1 MENVDRRSHGTAHRE
16 RGRKKGIDRGRAPCC
31 EKAAGLNKGP
41 WKPEEDQILVNHIR
55 GFGHGNWRALPKQA
69 GLLRCGKSCRLRWM
83 NYLRPD
89 IKRGNFTEEEEET
102 IVQLHRK
109 LGNRWSA
116 IAASLPGRTDNEIK
130 NVWHTNL
137 KRRLLDPN
145 SASMIQNMK
154 KKKKK
159 SKKKSE
165 SSNARPRLF
174 LEQSEMERFWS
185 DAFMSMDVIATETSP
200 TDHQSNSDD
209 FSSSTTIADISI
221 NGDPTDGNLLEDERL
236 QVAAEMSDP
245 FSIDHFA
252 TIGTPA
258 SPNHYCYDLFNSDDD
273 MDFWRDCLA
282 YSLQEVF

>member
-1 MENVDRRSHGTAHRE
+1 M
-16 RGRKKGIDRGRAPCC
+16 GRAPCC

-145 SASMIQNMK
+145 SASRTQKM

-165 SSNARPRLF
+165 SSDASSVDFCTSMIHEF

-185 DAFMSMDVIATETSP
+185 DAFMSMDAIATETTP

-209 FSSSTTIADISI
+209 FSSSTAIAEISI
-221 NGDPTDGNLLEDERL
+221 NGDPTDDGKLPEDEL
-236 QVAAEMSDP
+236 QHVAAEMESFWSDP

-258 SPNHYCYDLFNSDDD
+258 SPSHYCYDLFNSDDD
-273 MDFWRDCLA
+273 MDFWRDCLT
-282 YSLQEVF
+282 YSSFQEVF